1 MNSGTGTYNAGI
13 SKAFDQSGVS
23 RRLLQVNYWRLNWT
37 EWAWLLGTL
46 GNRDL
51 KRET

>member
-37 EWAWLLGTL
+37 EWPGCWVLSEI
-46 GNRDL
+46 
-51 KRET
+51 ET